1 MFGRGFRLFKLFGFE
16 VKLDLSWLILGVLIA
31 WSLAQGVFPTMAK
44 GLETSTYWLMGAAGA
59 IGLLVSIV
67 FHELWHSLVARRFG
81 LPMKGITLFIF
92 GGVSEM
98 TDEPKSPKV
107 EFLMAIAGPL
117 SSVVLGGAFLVLG
130 LLGRNAGW
138 APSAT
143 GVFGWLGIIN
153 LILAGFNLVPAFPLD
168 GGRVLRS
175 ILWGWKDN
183 IRWATRVA
191 SQVGSGFGVVMIIL
205 GAWQF
210 ITGNVIG
217 GIWLFLIGMFL
228 RSAARMSYQ
237 QLVVRRALEGEKVS
251 RFMKNEPV
259 TVSPK
264 TTIMELVEDYVYKY
278 HFQMFPVVDEGKL
291 VGCVTTHQVKEVPRD
306 EWAAR
311 RVRDVEVKCPQEET
325 VAPDDDAM
333 KALAMMS
340 RLNTSRLMVVEGET
354 LKGIIT
360 LKDMMQLLSLKADL
374 EA

>member
-1 MFGRGFRLFKLFGFE
+1 MFGRGFTLVKLFGFE

-31 WSLAQGVFPTMAK
+31 WSLAQGVFPTMVK

-117 SSVVLGGAFLVLG
+117 SSVVLGGAFLILG

-191 SQVGSGFGVVMIIL
+191 SQVGSGFGVVMIIV

-217 GIWLFLIGMFL
+217 GIWLVLIGMFL

-251 RFMKNEPV
+251 QFMKNEPV

-264 TTIMELVEDYVYKY
+264 TTIQELVEDYIYKY

-291 VGCVTTHQVKEVPRD
+291 VGCVTTHQVKEVPRG
-306 EWAAR
+306 EWAAKQ
-311 RVRDVEVKCPQEET
+311 VRDVEVKCPQEET
-325 VAPDDDAM
+325 VAPNDDAM

-340 RLNTSRLMVVEGET
+340 RLNTSRLMVVEGDT
-354 LKGIIT
+354 LKGVIT
-360 LKDMMQLLSLKADL
+360 LKDMMKLLSLKADL